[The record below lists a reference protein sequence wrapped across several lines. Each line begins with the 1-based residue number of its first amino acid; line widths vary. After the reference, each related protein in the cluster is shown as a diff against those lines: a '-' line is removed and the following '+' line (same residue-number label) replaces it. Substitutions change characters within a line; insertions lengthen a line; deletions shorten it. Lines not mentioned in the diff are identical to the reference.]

1 MPDNSHPAIER
12 PANDVGDALDAFDD
26 VVGQGP
32 VVARLRSAAG
42 HPVHAY
48 LLVGPPGCGKRALAR
63 AFAAELLASGTAV
76 DDLERTVTLA
86 RRGAHPDVIEVG
98 AEGARVRRDEAE
110 TLVAAALRSPVERDR
125 KVVIGRGFEA
135 MEPIAAGIL
144 LKVVEEPPASTVFV
158 LLAESVPPELVTIAS
173 RCVRFDIPPLSTED
187 VVAALCASG
196 VDAARARV
204 AAEAAD
210 GDLERARVLATDER
224 LELRRQAWLA
234 VLDRLDGTGAV
245 VAATVADLL
254 SMVDEAMAPLVAVQQ
269 AEVEALEAE
278 LEQRGVRGAKGAR
291 KQLEETHKRQL
302 RRFRSGEIGFGL
314 ALLARR
320 LRDDLVAGRR
330 GAEVTG
336 PLDAITGLARSMRFN
351 PNEQLQLQALFL
363 ALSPR

>member
-1 MPDNSHPAIER
+1 MPLAADQR
-12 PANDVGDALDAFDD
+12 VNDPVGAVDAFAD
-26 VVGQGP
+26 VVGQET
-32 VVARLRSAAG
+32 VVARLRAAAA
-42 HPVHAY
+42 HPVHAF

-63 AFAAELLASGTAV
+63 AFAAQLLVADVPA
-76 DDLERTVTLA
+76 DDRERTVTLA

-158 LLAESVPPELVTIAS
+158 LLAESVPPGLVTIAS
-173 RCVRFDIPPLSTED
+173 RCVRFDIPPLSNDD
-187 VVAALCASG
+187 VVTALCASG
-196 VDAARARV
+196 VDATRARA

-224 LELRRQAWLA
+224 LELRRQAWLS

-245 VAATVADLL
+245 AAATVAELL

-278 LEQRGVRGAKGAR
+278 LEQHGVRGAKGAR
-291 KQLEETHKRQL
+291 KQLEEAHKRQQ
-302 RRFRSGEIGFGL
+302 RRFRSGEIAFGL
-314 ALLARR
+314 ASLARR

-330 GAEVTG
+330 GIEVTG
-336 PLDAITGLARSMRFN
+336 QLDAITALTRSMRFN
-351 PNEQLQLQALFL
+351 PNEPLQLQVLFL